1 MWLKKQD
8 KTFQRQVISMLKWK
22 KTELAMSTMS
32 NKILVINTEWKK
44 PCFIILAL
52 GRHKYQLVPTILI
65 VVCLFALYNLFPIS
79 QPTPYILIIWLCSCL
94 HLQILLAKGKHFPVS
109 SCRLKNMDELLCH
122 GTVGGIW
129 LKKKRHFKY
138 DLTNKL
144 RGHFT
149 YGNLK
154 CISLVLW
161 KQNRRF
167 ENDWLMSKQ
176 EKEVWVV

>member
-1 MWLKKQD
+1 
-8 KTFQRQVISMLKWK
+8 MLKWK

-129 LKKKRHFKY
+129 LKKKDISSMILRTNWGAILLMETWNVSVWYYGSKIE
-138 DLTNKL
+138 DLKM
-144 RGHFT
+144 
-149 YGNLK
+149 
-154 CISLVLW
+154 I
-161 KQNRRF
+161 
-167 ENDWLMSKQ
+167 D
-176 EKEVWVV
+176 